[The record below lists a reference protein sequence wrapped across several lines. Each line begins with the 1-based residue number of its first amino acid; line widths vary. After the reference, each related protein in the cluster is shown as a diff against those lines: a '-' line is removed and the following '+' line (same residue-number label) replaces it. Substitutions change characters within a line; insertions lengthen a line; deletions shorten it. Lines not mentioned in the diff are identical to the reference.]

1 MERAGA
7 LEEESLGIQQGRKRR
22 EGWSRGG
29 LGHGCGWGN
38 RKEKDQKLGES
49 PISSEKCLS
58 QETREPLGPMSHR
71 ERL

>member
-7 LEEESLGIQQGRKRR
+7 LEEENQGIER
-22 EGWSRGG
+22 ERGERGG
-29 LGHGCGWGN
+29 VEKIWDTVAAEATE
-38 RKEKDQKLGES
+38 REKDQKPGES

-58 QETREPLGPMSHR
+58 QEMREPLGPMSHR